1 MTTTI
6 TVPTSA
12 QIGEALESIA
22 RRVAI
27 AIAIA
32 IVMAQATYNAGYA
45 FGRIVHNLNDWLAD
59 ASHTPM
65 ATATATATSLVAW
78 ADRILTPT
86 APDLITVLGAQVLSE
101 TELQAEIVAY
111 DTKTKKRP
119 VSRRK
124 PATARK
130 SVAVA

>member
-12 QIGEALESIA
+12 QIGQTLESIA
-22 RRVAI
+22 RSLAVAV
-27 AIAIA
+27 AVA
-32 IVMAQATYNAGYA
+32 IVMAKLTYDAGYA
-45 FGRIVHNLNDWLAD
+45 TGRAVHNLSDWLAS
-59 ASHTPM
+59 ATHHPIES
-65 ATATATATSLVAW
+65 ATAVATAAVTW
-78 ADRILTPT
+78 ADRILTPQT
-86 APDLITVLGAQVLSE
+86 PDLLTVLGAQVLSE